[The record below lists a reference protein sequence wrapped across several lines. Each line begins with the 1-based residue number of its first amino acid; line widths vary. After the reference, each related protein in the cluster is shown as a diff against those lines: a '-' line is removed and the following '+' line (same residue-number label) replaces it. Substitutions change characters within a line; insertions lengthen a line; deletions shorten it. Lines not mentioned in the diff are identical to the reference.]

1 MTKQKHIPSSNI
13 HNQSSNS
20 NKKMSE
26 REYHKK
32 VDKIFKQQVDMLCA
46 ISKYTDAIGAI
57 DAIKNNINNNTNN
70 INTNKIN
77 INLKSDKELLYFLIQ
92 YRIIK
97 TRMYDLNTQIM
108 EHNDKLLLTKY
119 IKYNDNADNADNV
132 DNADNADIIFDK
144 LLNSINEFIN
154 DCNNL
159 CKSSKIDLV

>member
-1 MTKQKHIPSSNI
+1 MTKQKHIPSSNMNI
-13 HNQSSNS
+13 QSSNS
-20 NKKMSE
+20 NKKIND

-57 DAIKNNINNNTNN
+57 DAIKNNINNTND
-70 INTNKIN
+70 INKIN
-77 INLKSDKELLYFLIQ
+77 INSKSDEELLYFLIQ
-92 YRIIK
+92 YQIIK
-97 TRMYDLNTQIM
+97 SRMYALNTQIM
-108 EHNDKLLLTKY
+108 DHNDKLLINKH

-144 LLNSINEFIN
+144 LLHSINEFIN

>member
-1 MTKQKHIPSSNI
+1 MTKQKHIPSSNMNI
-13 HNQSSNS
+13 QSSKN
-20 NKKMSE
+20 KMSD

-46 ISKYTDAIGAI
+46 IRKYTDAIGAI
-57 DAIKNNINNNTNN
+57 DAIKNNINNINN
-70 INTNKIN
+70 INNTNDINKIN
-77 INLKSDKELLYFLIQ
+77 INSKPVEELLYFLIQ
-92 YRIIK
+92 YQIIK
-97 TRMYDLNTQIM
+97 TRMYALNTQIM
-108 EHNDKLLLTKY
+108 DHNDKLLINKH
-119 IKYNDNADNADNV
+119 IKYNDNA